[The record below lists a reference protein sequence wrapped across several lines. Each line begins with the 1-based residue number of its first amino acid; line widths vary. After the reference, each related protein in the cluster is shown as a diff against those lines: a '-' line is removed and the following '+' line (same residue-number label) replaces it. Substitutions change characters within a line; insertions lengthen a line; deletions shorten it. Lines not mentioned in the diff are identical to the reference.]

1 MLIEYESRVNEAKMK
16 LEHFSCNSDELQLK
30 LGKSFKKLVE
40 ALQLSE
46 EKNHH
51 NCCVWLA
58 EQQYL
63 SFATLT
69 AQFQRSFGNY
79 IQILWQDTI
88 LLECMRIASIKK
100 AMLDFIDLQNS
111 LFNCDTSSVSMHLLR
126 VEEKKSENLKDTKLF
141 KEEEFVTLQELGIFE
156 DFIVKLANWVPDSIC
171 DFDWVL
177 KEGPLFM
184 ENGVF
189 QQWQECYGV
198 IVKSRF
204 LHIFE
209 HKPTFPFDD
218 PIESVYLAQ
227 ARLMVSQSSDYYVE
241 ITEFNRRGILNRLVT
256 GKQLVIKSKDHE
268 ELNQWMELIQ
278 SLK

>member
-1 MLIEYESRVNEAKMK
+1 MK
-16 LEHFSCNSDELQLK
+16 LEHFSSNSDELQGK

-51 NCCVWLA
+51 NSCVWLA

-63 SFATLT
+63 SLATLT

-111 LFNCDTSSVSMHLLR
+111 LFNCDASSVSMHLLR

-141 KEEEFVTLQELGIFE
+141 KDEEFVTLQELGIFE
-156 DFIVKLANWVPDSIC
+156 DFIVKLANWIPDSIC

-177 KEGPLFM
+177 REGQLYI

-209 HKPTFPFDD
+209 NKPSFPFDD

-241 ITEFNRRGILNRLVT
+241 ITEFNRKGILNRLVT
-256 GKQLVIKSKDHE
+256 GKQLVIKSKEHE
-268 ELNQWMELIQ
+268 ELNEWMELIQ

>member
-1 MLIEYESRVNEAKMK
+1 MEYETRVNEAKLK
-16 LEHFSCNSDELQLK
+16 LEYFSSHSEELQVK

-40 ALQLSE
+40 TVQLSE
-46 EKNHH
+46 ENNYH
-51 NCCVWLA
+51 NACAWLG

-63 SFATLT
+63 ST
-69 AQFQRSFGNY
+69 ALAAGQFQKSIGSY
-79 IQILWQDTI
+79 IQIIWQDTI
-88 LLECMRIASIKK
+88 LLECMRISSIKK
-100 AMLDFIDLQNS
+100 AMLAFIDLQSS
-111 LFNCDTSSVSMHLLR
+111 LFNSEVSTVCMHLIS

-141 KEEEFVTLQELGIFE
+141 KQEEFGVLGELGIYE
-156 DFIVKLANWVPDSIC
+156 DYIVKLANWMPENIGN
-171 DFDWVL
+171 FEWVL
-177 KEGPLFM
+177 KEGPLYV

-209 HKPTFPFDD
+209 VKPNFPFDD
-218 PIESVYLAQ
+218 PIDTVYLAQ

-241 ITEFNRRGILNRLVT
+241 ITESTRKGILNRLVT
-256 GKQLVIKSKDHE
+256 GKQLVIKTKDPEALE
-268 ELNQWMELIQ
+268 EWMELIQ